1 MKRIIL
7 VLAAIL
13 TAVSAPADPVAEI
26 DYQGKVLVGD
36 DAFTGTGYF
45 KLALAD
51 ADSATTFWSNDGT
64 LAGEP
69 TGVLTSEVFSGVFSL
84 TIGDTDVMD
93 ALDPDLFSA
102 GEDLYLRVWFS
113 TNAAAGF
120 EEMLPSQKVLS
131 SPYAINAARVSGL
144 DAAGIRAGLAT
155 GTPVYAESDPVWNLQ
170 KAGYATG
177 TPLYV
182 ESPETDP
189 VWSAA
194 SNLYYLQSEADAL
207 FSTGTPVYVEED
219 PNYADDLA
227 GGVIATGTPVY
238 AETDPVWA
246 GASNLYYLQTAA
258 NARFATGM
266 PVYVETDPVFLARSN
281 SIVFDGDAAR
291 GDLGGT
297 YPSPTV
303 TGLQGRAV
311 ASSAPSDG
319 DVLQWN
325 GTAWAPAEVSS
336 GTGGTSG
343 AAGGDLTGTYP
354 NPTIAKLQGATL
366 FGMSGLGP
374 FDTNRY
380 VGWNGVRW
388 EPRLVTPAES
398 DPYFSA
404 VSNKLIL
411 TNTTAGGDLA
421 GTYPN
426 PTVDGLAGKSIVV
439 SSLASGD
446 LLSYDGVKWTNT
458 SVSAVTGSS
467 NSYGKVN
474 GMMATGQ
481 GSPFDIAGAGNV
493 TVTTNAAS
501 GTNTVQISVP
511 VPELQNVIW
520 VATNGTPDGPG
531 NIDSPYDTVGRGY
544 AIAASRYAGQPAT
557 LIISGGTYSGTTNNL
572 NMFTNNVHVIG
583 LNRPVIGA
591 LQVRAAAD
599 PSLKGK
605 QRVENLVFGTPSVV
619 FSIASDV
626 KIQNCRVNGIL
637 SVQGQNV
644 DIQNCFMTN
653 MQITGNA
660 KNLAVYNSSVRGST
674 ATPTVDIT
682 ANGASNIQF
691 IACEIV
697 NTIGAL
703 ALRGAS
709 SATANP
715 PWHFSHNVIRGNVE
729 GRSASTFMLNH
740 NIIQGEMLPN
750 SGPAMT
756 QYFAN
761 NVIIGTNNW
770 IQAEP
775 ATMDAYGNTVY
786 SNAVLTIP
794 SPWND

>member
-1 MKRIIL
+1 MKRITII
-7 VLAAIL
+7 LAAIL
-13 TAVSAPADPVAEI
+13 MAASAPADPVAEI

-45 KLALAD
+45 KLALSDEA
-51 ADSATTFWSNDGT
+51 STTTFWSNDGT

-69 TGVLTSEVFSGVFSL
+69 AGVLTSEVFTGVFSL

-102 GEDLYLRVWFS
+102 GNDLYLRVWFS
-113 TNAAAGF
+113 TNAASGF

-131 SPYAINAARVSGL
+131 APYAINAARVGGL
-144 DAAGIRAGLAT
+144 DTAGIRAGLAT
-155 GTPVYAESDPVWNLQ
+155 GTPLYVESPETDPVWNSQ
-170 KAGYATG
+170 RAGYATG

-182 ESPETDP
+182 ESAETDP

-207 FSTGTPVYVEED
+207 FS
-219 PNYADDLA
+219 
-227 GGVIATGTPVY
+227 TGTPVY

-474 GMMATGQ
+474 GMMAAGQ
-481 GSPFDIAGAGNV
+481 GSPLDIAGAGNV
-493 TVTTNAAS
+493 TVTTNTTS
-501 GTNTVQISVP
+501 GTNTVLLSVP

-531 NIDSPYDTVGRGY
+531 NIDSPYDTVGKGY

-557 LIISGGTYSGTTNNL
+557 LIISGGTYSGTTNRL
-572 NMFTNNVHVIG
+572 NMFAGNVHVIG
-583 LNRPVIGA
+583 LNRPV
-591 LQVRAAAD
+591 LEKVDVRAAAD

-605 QRVENLVFGTPSVV
+605 QRIENIVFGTPSIVV
-619 FSIASDV
+619 TTSSDV
-626 KIQNCRVNGIL
+626 KFQNCRVNGIL

-697 NTIGAL
+697 NTTGAL
-703 ALRGAS
+703 ALRGPT